1 MDSMRVSNMA
11 EHLIGSEIIRLAG
24 QIQEKIKLG
33 QKIHN
38 LTIGDFNPSF
48 FPIPTAFKEYIIDAY
63 NKGYTN
69 YPQANGML
77 ELREAISAHLDLN
90 ANLEYSPEEII
101 VSCGSRPLIYATFR
115 TLINPEDG
123 VIFPVPSWNN
133 NHYSHLNFAKQIP
146 IQTKAESNFMPT
158 VNDLLPHIK
167 DASMIA
173 LCSPLNPT
181 GTIFGRHQLAAIC
194 EMVLDENNK
203 RKSNKQRP
211 LYVLY
216 DEIYWLL
223 THGESEHFNPIHLYP
238 EMKEY
243 TILIDGM
250 SKAFA
255 ATGVRVGWAS
265 GPKHIINKMK
275 AILSHVGAWSA
286 KAEQMAAAKYL
297 KDADA
302 VNGYLN
308 NIKSEINFRL
318 SAFHSGIQN
327 LKKKGYAVDS
337 IEPQAAIYLTVKMDL
352 IGKRTNEG
360 QRLNDIEEV
369 YEYLL
374 NEANTAI
381 VPFYCFGAAK
391 DTPWFRLSV
400 GSCDKHEISDVLEK
414 VEKALSKLQ

>member
-1 MDSMRVSNMA
+1 MRVSNMA

-24 QIQEKIKLG
+24 QIQEKIKMG

-38 LTIGDFNPSF
+38 LTIGDFNPGF
-48 FPIPTAFKEYIIDAY
+48 FPIPTAFKEHIIEAY

-90 ANLEYSPEEII
+90 ANLEYSTEEII

-115 TLINPEDG
+115 TLINPDDG

-133 NHYSHLNFAKQIP
+133 NHYSHLNFAQQIP
-146 IQTKAESNFMPT
+146 IETKAENNFMPT

-181 GTIFGRHQLAAIC
+181 GTIFGKHQLAAIC

-203 RKSNKQRP
+203 RKLNKQRP

-223 THGESEHFNPIHLYP
+223 THGESKHFNPIHLYP